1 MSRRKP
7 TVADVRANKG
17 KYQYTMMRTENW
29 EELAAAEA
37 AGIDMVSVPPEMLV
51 QKHFRDVAPSLFAVP
66 GKPLYEMGTEDDI
79 LRWAFQMVNAGADA
93 IYCAASYK
101 VVRRLADEAV
111 PVIGHVGLIPSK
123 CTWTGGFKAVGKT
136 AESAMMVWEMCQR
149 YEEAGAFGVEI
160 EVVPPEVTAEIS
172 KRTSLFMI
180 SMGGGKGGDAQYLF
194 GCDVL
199 GTNTGHVPRHAKQYA
214 NLYAGMHFIHPLLE
228 SIDPNTL
235 DAFEL
240 GVKIG
245 ILLGMA
251 RQMACVGAQHI
262 AAKQILRIAALAA
275 AHRDHKQ

>member
-1 MSRRKP
+1 MANRKTLREDFMTRKRP

-17 KYQYTMMRTENW
+17 KYQYTMMRVENW

-37 AGIDMVSVPPEMLV
+37 GGIDMVSVPPEMLV
-51 QKHFRDVAPSLFAVP
+51 EKRFRDVAPSLFAVP

-79 LRWAFQMVNAGADA
+79 LRWTFQMINAGADA
-93 IYCAASYK
+93 VYCAASFK

-136 AESAMMVWEMCQR
+136 ADSAMAVWDACKR

-172 KRTSLFMI
+172 KRTSLFMV

-194 GCDVL
+194 ACDVL

-214 NLYAGMHFIHPLLE
+214 NLAAEYARIQEIRVNAFKAWANDVQSGAWPVE
-228 SIDPNTL
+228 PNIVSATAEEMEKFKKL
-235 DAFEL
+235 
-240 GVKIG
+240 
-245 ILLGMA
+245 MA
-251 RQMACVGAQHI
+251 G
-262 AAKQILRIAALAA
+262 K
-275 AHRDHKQ
+275 